1 MEKRWWFV
9 LIVISALFSY
19 LIEHAYVFK
28 LMNTHYYKN
37 FHPYYIYL
45 MTFAFLLWAIF
56 SWIEVIKNF
65 KPDHAFMLLLV
76 PLLLSF
82 LVFYW
87 KDVLG
92 SGHLV

>member
-1 MEKRWWFV
+1 MEKKWWIV

-19 LIEHAYVFK
+19 LIEHSYVFK
-28 LMNTHYYKN
+28 LMNINYNKN

-45 MTFAFLLWAIF
+45 MTFSFLLWAIF
-56 SWIEVIKNF
+56 SWIDFIKHV
-65 KPDHAFMLLLV
+65 KPDSIFRLIIV

-87 KDVLG
+87 KDVIN